1 MPGVPG
7 MGLEIDGAMQQ
18 AAQPGRQ
25 SMVAWIMGA
34 SVPHSPHPESLL
46 PLLLPMRRNSR
57 SPNRLPCLN
66 AVKHPQYNPA
76 LDNPPLTD
84 VELDQL
90 DALLTRVPGVPGGDE
105 SMDIEGLDGY
115 LTALLL
121 APELP
126 AADDWLPRVWGGTV
140 DSEPPFVSGKQTK
153 RVVQLVLRHMAS
165 IHRQLLAD
173 VDQLQPFFA
182 IAERQDGE
190 AAAAAVD
197 GAGGEDGEADDDGF
211 WVDAGNWCTG
221 FLLATELQPAAWEP
235 LFEDPEA
242 AELLQPIVL
251 LGADPSALEEA
262 DRARLADVAQ
272 RDRLSRQVPD
282 IISALWAQQ
291 QDPQEE
297 PQQEPDEA
305 Q

>member
-1 MPGVPG
+1 M
-7 MGLEIDGAMQQ
+7 
-18 AAQPGRQ
+18 
-25 SMVAWIMGA
+25 
-34 SVPHSPHPESLL
+34 
-46 PLLLPMRRNSR
+46 
-57 SPNRLPCLN
+57 
-66 AVKHPQYNPA
+66 KHPQYNPA

-90 DALLTRVPGVPGGDE
+90 DVLLARLRADE
-105 SMDIEGLDGY
+105 AMDIEGLDGY

-121 APELP
+121 SPRLP
-126 AADDWLPRVWGGTV
+126 AADDWLPRVWGGTA

-165 IHRQLLAD
+165 IHRQLQAD

-182 IAERQDGE
+182 IAERQDGG
-190 AAAAAVD
+190 AAAVD
-197 GAGGEDGEADDDGF
+197 GADGEDGEADDDGF

-221 FLLATELQPAAWEP
+221 FLLATELQPAAWAP
-235 LFEDPEA
+235 LFEEPEA

-251 LGADPSALEEA
+251 LWADPSALDEA

-282 IISALWAQQ
+282 IVSALWQQ
-291 QDPQEE
+291 QEE
-297 PQQEPDEA
+297 PQQEPQPESQQEPDEA

>member
-1 MPGVPG
+1 
-7 MGLEIDGAMQQ
+7 
-18 AAQPGRQ
+18 
-25 SMVAWIMGA
+25 MGA

-46 PLLLPMRRNSR
+46 LLLPLR
-57 SPNRLPCLN
+57 SPPRRSGTGEIPRTATPCLN

-90 DALLTRVPGVPGGDE
+90 DALLARLPSAPGSDGA
-105 SMDIEGLDGY
+105 MDIEGLDGY

-121 APELP
+121 SPRLP
-126 AADDWLPRVWGGTV
+126 AADDWLPRVWGGTA

-165 IHRQLLAD
+165 IHRQLQAD

-182 IAERQDGE
+182 IAERQDGG
-190 AAAAAVD
+190 AAAVD
-197 GAGGEDGEADDDGF
+197 GADGEDGEADDDGF

-221 FLLATELQPAAWEP
+221 FLLATELQPAAWAP
-235 LFEDPEA
+235 LFEEPEA

-251 LGADPSALEEA
+251 LGADPSALDEA

-282 IISALWAQQ
+282 IVSALWQQ
-291 QDPQEE
+291 QEE
-297 PQQEPDEA
+297 PQQEPQPESQQEPDEA